1 MKTVELAITRI
12 GNSRGIRIPA
22 DILRRYK
29 LEKTV
34 ILEERA
40 DELALRP
47 SKQAKLSWQETYV
60 EMAAEKEDWSEW
72 ETTAADGLHDA

>member
-29 LEKTV
+29 LGKSV
-34 ILEERA
+34 ILEERP

-47 SKQAKLSWQETYV
+47 SKQTKHSWKETYA
-60 EMAAEKEDWSEW
+60 EMAAEKEDWSAW
-72 ETTAADGLHDA
+72 DTTSGDGLQ

>member
-1 MKTVELAITRI
+1 MKTVELTITRI

-29 LEKTV
+29 LDTTV

-47 SKQAKLSWQETYV
+47 SKPTKLSWKETYA
-60 EMAAEKEDWSEW
+60 EMAAEAEDWSEW
-72 ETTAADGLHDA
+72 DTASGDGLHDA

>member
-29 LEKTV
+29 LDKTV

-47 SKQAKLSWQETYV
+47 SKQAKLSWKDTYA

-72 ETTAADGLHDA
+72 DTTSGDGVHDA